1 MDDTLKRIKEDMK
14 NSFIS
19 VDTFNN
25 KRQKDN
31 RRYDPKKHAE
41 TIEYIQ
47 RLWRERNGETNKR
60 PGKEERSTKGSKG
73 SYEKPFR

>member
-14 NSFIS
+14 NSLIS

-31 RRYDPKKHAE
+31 RRYDPKKHVE
-41 TIEYIQ
+41 TILEVQ
-47 RLWRERNGETNKR
+47 RRWREREGEEYDPRRFTKNK
-60 PGKEERSTKGSKG
+60 K
-73 SYEKPFR
+73 

>member
-31 RRYDPKKHAE
+31 RRYDPKKHVE
-41 TIEYIQ
+41 TILEVQ
-47 RLWRERNGETNKR
+47 RREREGENDGITR
-60 PGKEERSTKGSKG
+60 R
-73 SYEKPFR
+73 

>member
-41 TIEYIQ
+41 TLLDIQ
-47 RLWRERNGETNKR
+47 RLWRELDGDTNKR
-60 PGKEERSTKGSKG
+60 PK
-73 SYEKPFR
+73 

>member
-19 VDTFNN
+19 VDSFNN

-31 RRYDPKKHAE
+31 RRYDPKKHVE
-41 TIEYIQ
+41 TIEYVQ
-47 RLWRERNGETNKR
+47 RIWRERDGEANKR
-60 PGKEERSTKGSKG
+60 PK
-73 SYEKPFR
+73 

>member
-60 PGKEERSTKGSKG
+60 PVEKERSTKKG
-73 SYEKPFR
+73 KDTS

>member
-1 MDDTLKRIKEDMK
+1 MDDTLKMIREDMK

-31 RRYDPKKHAE
+31 RRYDPKKHVE
-41 TIEYIQ
+41 TIEYVQ
-47 RLWRERNGETNKR
+47 RLWRERDGETNKR
-60 PGKEERSTKGSKG
+60 PK
-73 SYEKPFR
+73 

>member
-1 MDDTLKRIKEDMK
+1 MDDMLKRIKEDMK

-31 RRYDPKKHAE
+31 RRYDPKKHVE
-41 TIEYIQ
+41 TIEYVQ
-47 RLWRERNGETNKR
+47 RIWREREGEEYDPRRFTKNK
-60 PGKEERSTKGSKG
+60 K
-73 SYEKPFR
+73 

>member
-14 NSFIS
+14 NSVIS

-41 TIEYIQ
+41 TLLDIQ
-47 RLWRERNGETNKR
+47 RIWRERDEKVKR
-60 PGKEERSTKGSKG
+60 
-73 SYEKPFR
+73 

>member
-1 MDDTLKRIKEDMK
+1 MDDTLKRIREDMK

-41 TIEYIQ
+41 TLLDIQ
-47 RLWRERNGETNKR
+47 RIWRERDGETNKR
-60 PGKEERSTKGSKG
+60 PGKEERSTKKGKG
-73 SYEKPFR
+73 SYEKPFG

>member
-31 RRYDPKKHAE
+31 RRYNPKKHVE
-41 TIEYIQ
+41 TILEVQ
-47 RLWRERNGETNKR
+47 RREREGEDDGITR
-60 PGKEERSTKGSKG
+60 R
-73 SYEKPFR
+73 

>member
-1 MDDTLKRIKEDMK
+1 MDDTLKRIREDMK

-41 TIEYIQ
+41 TLLDIQ
-47 RLWRERNGETNKR
+47 RIWREREGEQNGRGNTNTTTKR
-60 PGKEERSTKGSKG
+60 S
-73 SYEKPFR
+73 

>member
-1 MDDTLKRIKEDMK
+1 MDDTLKRIREDMK

-31 RRYDPKKHAE
+31 RRYDPKKHVE
-41 TIEYIQ
+41 TIENVQ
-47 RLWRERNGETNKR
+47 RRRI
-60 PGKEERSTKGSKG
+60 
-73 SYEKPFR
+73 

>member
-31 RRYDPKKHAE
+31 RRYDPKKHVE
-41 TIEYIQ
+41 TILEVQ
-47 RLWRERNGETNKR
+47 RREREGEDDGITR
-60 PGKEERSTKGSKG
+60 R
-73 SYEKPFR
+73 

>member
-25 KRQKDN
+25 KLEKDN
-31 RRYDPKKHAE
+31 RRYDPQKHLE
-41 TIEYIQ
+41 TLLEI
-47 RLWRERNGETNKR
+47 RDAVWREEEEGEKNDD
-60 PGKEERSTKGSKG
+60 
-73 SYEKPFR
+73 

>member
-25 KRQKDN
+25 KRQATDDMILRN
-31 RRYDPKKHAE
+31 M
-41 TIEYIQ
+41 Q
-47 RLWRERNGETNKR
+47 RQ
-60 PGKEERSTKGSKG
+60 
-73 SYEKPFR
+73 

>member
-25 KRQKDN
+25 KLQKDN
-31 RRYDPKKHAE
+31 RRYDPQKHLE
-41 TIEYIQ
+41 TLLEIRDAVWIE
-47 RLWRERNGETNKR
+47 GE
-60 PGKEERSTKGSKG
+60 EDERSNTNTTTKRS
-73 SYEKPFR
+73 

>member
-1 MDDTLKRIKEDMK
+1 MDDTLKRIREDMK

-31 RRYDPKKHAE
+31 RRYNPKKHVE
-41 TIEYIQ
+41 TIEYVQ
-47 RLWRERNGETNKR
+47 RIWRERDGETNKR
-60 PGKEERSTKGSKG
+60 PK
-73 SYEKPFR
+73 

>member
-14 NSFIS
+14 NSFIP

-60 PGKEERSTKGSKG
+60 PVEKERSTNKGKDTS
-73 SYEKPFR
+73 